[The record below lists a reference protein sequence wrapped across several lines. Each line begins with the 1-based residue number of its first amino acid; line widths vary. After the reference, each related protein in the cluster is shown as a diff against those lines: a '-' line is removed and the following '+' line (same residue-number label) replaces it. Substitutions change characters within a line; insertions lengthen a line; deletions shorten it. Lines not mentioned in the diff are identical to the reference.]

1 MIKKK
6 NKIVGLINIIFGV
19 LMCADWYLF
28 SQSARMDTI
37 TYWGFSENQELITTI
52 GTIILAFPILT
63 TLLINIIYTIKNW
76 QNKKS
81 MICNAL
87 TVITI
92 IISGILDV
100 VLKDYRFLFLVAIV
114 SILGII
120 LLVLNKNENEDK
132 KYRLLFIAGIINI
145 IVFIVSC
152 VMFGI
157 VLSAFDVHFENNQ
170 RNLIKNI
177 MTLSDGKSENRPI
190 KVKKNG
196 KWGYIDNNGN
206 IIVDFIY
213 DDCAEFIE
221 VEVTNNNKK
230 YYIAPVLEGN
240 KLSLITNENKTIG
253 TFTNR
258 EKTSGLDCVGIIYEI
273 TENLK
278 TNAKEL
284 DLKINLKNN
293 EYARNTDL
301 LNVKDKRYDYILGY
315 TNGNQII
322 FEVEDKSNKEEF
334 NNKLIYD
341 ITNKE
346 YTYNNKKL
354 NINGKIYIDTEKN
367 ILQIYKNGY
376 IPICNFEKNIFGW
389 IDLKGEIHYLNAK
402 IQILD
407 FIDNYIL
414 VKTYSDMNNKR
425 ICFINYQGNIVSKLY
440 KEITIL
446 PNGYIVKKENNKNVY
461 IDKQFKEITEEYDII
476 DGCRAE
482 QGILIVANLPQNFEN
497 NFTNT
502 LPSNLYFNIV
512 NIDNIDSGK
521 IVSNNIEY
529 VNGMKTTK
537 YEAKKYNSITDNEY
551 KEILCSVD
559 SEFANDEIY
568 KQYYK

>member
-258 EKTSGLDCVGIIYEI
+258 EKTSGLDCVEIIYEI

-446 PNGYIVKKENNKNVY
+446 PNGYIVKKRK
-461 IDKQFKEITEEYDII
+461 
-476 DGCRAE
+476 
-482 QGILIVANLPQNFEN
+482 
-497 NFTNT
+497 
-502 LPSNLYFNIV
+502 
-512 NIDNIDSGK
+512 
-521 IVSNNIEY
+521 
-529 VNGMKTTK
+529 
-537 YEAKKYNSITDNEY
+537 
-551 KEILCSVD
+551 
-559 SEFANDEIY
+559 
-568 KQYYK
+568 

>member
-258 EKTSGLDCVGIIYEI
+258 EKTSGLDCVEIIYEI

-293 EYARNTDL
+293 EYARNTEY
-301 LNVKDKRYDYILGY
+301 R
-315 TNGNQII
+315 
-322 FEVEDKSNKEEF
+322 
-334 NNKLIYD
+334 LI
-341 ITNKE
+341 KCE
-346 YTYNNKKL
+346 R
-354 NINGKIYIDTEKN
+354 
-367 ILQIYKNGY
+367 Q
-376 IPICNFEKNIFGW
+376 
-389 IDLKGEIHYLNAK
+389 EI
-402 IQILD
+402 
-407 FIDNYIL
+407 
-414 VKTYSDMNNKR
+414 
-425 ICFINYQGNIVSKLY
+425 
-440 KEITIL
+440 
-446 PNGYIVKKENNKNVY
+446 
-461 IDKQFKEITEEYDII
+461 
-476 DGCRAE
+476 
-482 QGILIVANLPQNFEN
+482 
-497 NFTNT
+497 
-502 LPSNLYFNIV
+502 
-512 NIDNIDSGK
+512 
-521 IVSNNIEY
+521 
-529 VNGMKTTK
+529 
-537 YEAKKYNSITDNEY
+537 
-551 KEILCSVD
+551 
-559 SEFANDEIY
+559 
-568 KQYYK
+568 